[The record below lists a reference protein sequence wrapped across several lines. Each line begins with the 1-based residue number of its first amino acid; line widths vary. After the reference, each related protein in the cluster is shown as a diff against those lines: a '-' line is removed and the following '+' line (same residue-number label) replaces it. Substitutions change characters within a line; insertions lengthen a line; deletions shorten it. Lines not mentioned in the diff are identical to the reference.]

1 MELYNSYSPI
11 TMVIYIY
18 HDRSILSTL
27 KKHLKEFLRAISV
40 IISIEFLDVLMEK
53 KSVIFPWTV
62 ASQMTGGRRTQAS
75 AIGAWQLSGPDF
87 SPENRNHIGTKPGI
101 ST

>member
-1 MELYNSYSPI
+1 M
-11 TMVIYIY
+11 YIY
-18 HDRSILSTL
+18 HYRSILSTL
-27 KKHLKEFLRAISV
+27 KNILRAISV
-40 IISIEFLDVLMEK
+40 IISGILRCSLGIN
-53 KSVIFPWTV
+53 SVIFPWTV

-87 SPENRNHIGTKPGI
+87 FPENRNHIGTKPGI